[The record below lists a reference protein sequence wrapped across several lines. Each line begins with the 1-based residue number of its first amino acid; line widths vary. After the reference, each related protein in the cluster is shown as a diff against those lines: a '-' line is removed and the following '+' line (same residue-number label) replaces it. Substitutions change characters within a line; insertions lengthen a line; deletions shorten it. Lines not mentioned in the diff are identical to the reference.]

1 MFFTFVLSYRLEH
14 RKRGHQSPLFIQ
26 GIVEEQRIKDLATK
40 AIESYDDLFLVDVK
54 LKGNVGNQ
62 KALVFVDGDNG
73 ISIDQCSQISRQLGA
88 EIEEE
93 DFMSGKY
100 TLEVSS
106 PGLDFPIVLHRQY
119 VKNVGRGLE
128 VETNDGLKTEG
139 ELLEVNKD
147 AIVLKQKEGNQSLKF
162 EEIKQSKVKVS
173 FK

>member
-1 MFFTFVLSYRLEH
+1 MFFTFAFSYSLEH
-14 RKRGHQSPLFIQ
+14 RKRGLMSPLFIQ

-40 AIESYDDLFLVDVK
+40 IIESYEDLFLVDVK
-54 LKGNVGNQ
+54 FKGDIGNQ

-88 EIEEE
+88 EIEEK

-119 VKNVGRGLE
+119 IKNIGRELE
-128 VETNDGLKTEG
+128 VETNDGMKTEG
-139 ELLEVNKD
+139 ELLEINKD
-147 AIVLKQKEGNQSLKF
+147 AIVLRQKAGNQSLTF